1 MSTKRKEL
9 RVKGVIFHLD
19 PESILFEFPLG
30 DEESIGLVSTCNV
43 VLRHGERIPRVEKTS
58 SLGRYVEI
66 GDEVECKVTPN
77 SPEFGKSVYVEEE
90 ESRIR
95 PEWTA
100 EKAYLLSPA
109 RKRHRNTNETPE
121 PSDLRTLLQCRKK
134 SKEGGTTLKQVPME
148 EEEGIPGGGEELH
161 RARLSII
168 KKPRRN
174 KFVVSCGV
182 FEILESGHKEVKRT
196 AVCISNSLY
205 IFGHNLGKADLSY
218 YLHKGDEFS
227 VEINDLMGSLTIK
240 RAWYNGIGGGENR
253 TLQEEILESPRT
265 PGKCNAMRSWLLSR
279 GLSFNDFKDW
289 INGKTPIKLYFPFMS
304 TCYSG
309 VLERIVKEE
318 SHLGDGG
325 MVRITSKGKY
335 EGEIAVFEK
344 SDFYIEGVRVG
355 KSADLR
361 LLLRPGNRVNI
372 QVLEMTNGDKK
383 HYKYMTIEK
392 DIFLCGQLCYIGE
405 SAPKDPKK
413 SPNESKELNSYLRNI
428 GLTLN
433 EFYNN
438 RDGCT
443 STVAPKIKDPQLI
456 PLPPVAVAAVQP
468 LNGPLNFIKTFTDNL
483 PMEEHT
489 RVMFALSL
497 TIRALGLSMSH
508 GSHAASDLLQGPE
521 DISNAMTLSK
531 TFTQAL
537 LKKIGSKMHGKM
549 VAKYGAMVGPSLKEQ
564 ESQLEALSNS
574 SSEPKEKN
582 IAELMKKVQ
591 MEILLDSQK
600 EKTIVTPPP
609 SVPKGPK
616 RDMKKILESY
626 AASSSS
632 KTGGG
637 GGNNES
643 SSKRLN
649 PLETLLDYIKRNK
662 TIALRSGE
670 LHFGSSSF
678 PLSSK
683 TTFAKGHSLSQPL
696 KHFYTLHEL
705 YFFWKNKTNSAY
717 KRLAYKEGIE
727 AVAEE
732 DRIVLIDF
740 FSGKNPRPPHIQEYV
755 CPSGDGEGSSIAK
768 RIKIAPLESA
778 AVASVAPG
786 FRNASP
792 KPSGWKTTFS
802 QSTLSFP
809 SGDNRPDAV
818 GFKSSFS
825 YEVKKKPS
833 IAGFATA
840 FDSQPSERSSIFGDL
855 SIDDDDDIKG

>member
-9 RVKGVIFHLD
+9 R
-19 PESILFEFPLG
+19 SILFEFPLG

-77 SPEFGKSVYVEEE
+77 SPEFGKSVYVEED

-168 KKPRRN
+168 KSP
-174 KFVVSCGV
+174 V
-182 FEILESGHKEVKRT
+182 EIT
-196 AVCISNSLY
+196 
-205 IFGHNLGKADLSY
+205 DLSY

-253 TLQEEILESPRT
+253 TLREEILESPRT

-325 MVRITSKGKY
+325 MY

-456 PLPPVAVAAVQP
+456 PLPQWLLRLFNRSMAPSTSSKHSQTTSP
-468 LNGPLNFIKTFTDNL
+468 WKSTPESCL
-483 PMEEHT
+483 PFPNHP
-489 RVMFALSL
+489 
-497 TIRALGLSMSH
+497 H

-574 SSEPKEKN
+574 SK
-582 IAELMKKVQ
+582 LMKKVQ

-792 KPSGWKTTFS
+792 KTSGWKTTFS

-855 SIDDDDDIKG
+855 SD